1 MCNIVAYAGQK
12 PAAPILIDMIRRSAI
27 FDGGYSTGI
36 ATIHEGR
43 IYWRKMTK
51 GIEEF
56 VNETDVMELPGTI
69 GFIHSRPANNF
80 YEYAH
85 PYVSS
90 SGRTAIVTNG
100 TCSHDKYEPI
110 RNATVNK
117 LYDAG
122 YHFRSARF
130 AREDSFPQL
139 KTGEYVANGEA
150 TAFNVEYNM
159 NQGLSLDKAFA
170 KSCDEM
176 FSDFVTLMLSLEDFN
191 HIRALRTC
199 RPMYVLKNDGESYMA
214 TCDFAFPENV
224 NGEVISIPT
233 TTVCKLGR
241 GTFEIT
247 NEKTTIEEIKP
258 LTPELYEI
266 AYERMTEMLK
276 GKASAPLTYD
286 DVEVPFWKE
295 MPELWGDSTYYQF
308 APLVYET
315 LSRLRDEGKLKMQIR
330 PKFNHW
336 GQRNLAFM
344 WID

>member
-1 MCNIVAYAGQK
+1 
-12 PAAPILIDMIRRSAI
+12 MIRRSAI

-56 VNETDVMELPGTI
+56 VNETDVMDIPGTI

-85 PYVSS
+85 PYISPD
-90 SGRTAIVTNG
+90 GKTAIVLNG
-100 TCSHDKYEPI
+100 TCAHDKYEPL

-130 AREDSFPQL
+130 AEEDGYPQI
-139 KTGEYVANGEA
+139 KTGEYVAEGEA
-150 TAFNVEYNM
+150 VAFDVDYNM
-159 NQGLSLDKAFA
+159 KKGLAPDDALA
-170 KSCDEM
+170 KSGDEL
-176 FSDFVTLMLSLEDFN
+176 FSDFVTLMLSLEDPD
-191 HIRALRTC
+191 HIRALRTS
-199 RPMYVLKNDGESYMA
+199 RPMYVLKGEGESYMA

-224 NGEVISIPT
+224 KGEVISIPAS
-233 TTVCKLGR
+233 TVCKLGR
-241 GTFEIT
+241 GNFEIT
-247 NEKTTIEEIKP
+247 SAKTTVEEMKP

-266 AYERMTEMLK
+266 AYERMTKMLK

-330 PKFNHW
+330 SKANTW